1 MSPVDTVDSGGGQI
15 YDGGLVRTVGRSLA
29 PSLVMFPLAAALASC
44 ADESPAFGPGPYTLV
59 RTEAGDAVT
68 DTELAEVTDLYLDLL
83 SKLDYFRSISRRAHG
98 WPKNDPERRPWYGSW
113 WSGIRIHRDG
123 ASLTFDHPLDGSDN
137 NGMRTGPMLEGACY
151 AHALW
156 GGEGHAHL
164 VQKMSRGFNA
174 WMRAM
179 ERTSVPDAPVMLSRA
194 FYPESITYEE
204 DGLQITLDYDDQHPG
219 EDNGAT
225 QYVHLPDNPHWGD
238 LWVKNKRSKD
248 DLGHMF
254 RAIGAL
260 ETCRAELPAD
270 AGADIAE
277 LGELY
282 RAFARQ
288 VEDDGFRISTWNKDL
303 EKWLPEESLA
313 IFVTEFGTECN
324 ATLTFRLFGR
334 GDAGTIDCNNGV
346 TDADLTI
353 SALNGVRHIFLSFH
367 EAAVQHALVAGLP
380 TIAQRL
386 AGGLARRSD
395 LTHDTLA
402 RGESVG
408 MFDARDFAGDLA
420 HAANAGVPLTWRE
433 VRTLHAAIR
442 EAHETY
448 LAGHNDAALRAFDV
462 DAPAGDYPF
471 DFGGEGFNF
480 RDLGVVLGTCV
491 SKWRS
496 PDAKPVLDCE
506 RVKQASLTW

>member
-1 MSPVDTVDSGGGQI
+1 MRV
-15 YDGGLVRTVGRSLA
+15 LGRSLV
-29 PSLVMFPLAAALASC
+29 LLPLAATLAACSD
-44 ADESPAFGPGPYTLV
+44 ASPGFAPGPYTLA
-59 RTEAGDAVT
+59 RTEAGDPVS
-68 DTELAEVTDLYLDLL
+68 DTELAAVTDLYLDLL
-83 SKLDYFRSISRRAHG
+83 VELDYFRSISRRAHG
-98 WPKNDPERRPWYGSW
+98 WPENDPEGRPWYGSW
-113 WSGIRIHRDG
+113 WSGIRIRRDG
-123 ASLTFDHPLDGSDN
+123 TSLTFDHPPDGSDN
-137 NGMRTGPMLEGACY
+137 NGMRSGPMLEGACY

-156 GGEGHAHL
+156 GGDGNAHL
-164 VQKMSRGFNA
+164 VQQMSRAFNA

-204 DGLQITLDYDDQHPG
+204 GGLQITLDYDDQHPG

-225 QYVHLPDNPHWGD
+225 QYVHVPDNPHWGD
-238 LWVKNKRSKD
+238 IWVKNKRSKD

-260 ETCRAELPAD
+260 ETCGAQLPAD
-270 AGADIAE
+270 ARADHDE
-277 LGELY
+277 LRALY
-282 RAFARQ
+282 RAFSRQ
-288 VEDDGFRISTWNKDL
+288 VEDDGFRIPTWNKDL
-303 EKWLPEESLA
+303 EKWLPDESLA

-324 ATLTFRLFGR
+324 ATLTFRLYGR
-334 GDAGTIDCNNGV
+334 GDAGTIDCKNGV

-353 SALNGVRHIFLSFH
+353 AVLNDVRHIFLSFH

-380 TIAQRL
+380 AIAQRL
-386 AGGLARRSD
+386 AGGLALRSD
-395 LTHDTLA
+395 QTHDTLE

-408 MFDARDFAGDLA
+408 MFDDRDFAGDLA

-433 VRTLHAAIR
+433 VRTVHAAIR
-442 EAHETY
+442 AAHETY
-448 LAGHNDAALRAFDV
+448 LDGRNDRARVAFDV
-462 DAPAGDYPF
+462 DAPAGEYPY

-496 PDAKPVLDCE
+496 PDSKPVLDCE
-506 RVKQASLTW
+506 RVKRAALAW